1 MTVISLETN
10 LIDNL
15 VKASVG
21 TIGTAVGWGFESFG
35 KYDKAIVLIATNNG
49 IMSSGIKK
57 IKDDNSTDTKISL
70 TLFVAEDRKEHDMNW
85 FAFNKFI
92 SS

>member
-1 MTVISLETN
+1 
-10 LIDNL
+10 
-15 VKASVG
+15 
-21 TIGTAVGWGFESFG
+21 
-35 KYDKAIVLIATNNG
+35 
-49 IMSSGIKK
+49 MSSGIKK

-70 TLFVAEDRKEHDMNW
+70 TLLVAEDRKEHDMNW